1 MFLTG
6 IILLLL
12 AGGGWATS
20 GAVIGNSARKNLS
33 IAEIQAC
40 SALVQI
46 AVSVTVLYWLPDS
59 LCEWKVRLPALAAI
73 WGGEFLN
80 FFIWLLMRCAMKN
93 GPNGIAW
100 DSASGGSS

>member
-33 IAEIQAC
+33 IAEIGVFGV
-40 SALVQI
+40 VQI
-46 AVSVTVLYWLPDS
+46 AFPSYGALLAADS
-59 LCEWKVRLPALAAI
+59 PCEWK
-73 WGGEFLN
+73 G
-80 FFIWLLMRCAMKN
+80 
-93 GPNGIAW
+93 
-100 DSASGGSS
+100 SACRACSDWAVDF